1 MVDHTAVRTLCAK
14 MTLEI
19 NPPHSIISVNK
30 EECKLTVQT
39 QLIYKQNQLHVLAIY
54 IAIMRLNTG
63 P

>member
-1 MVDHTAVRTLCAK
+1 

-39 QLIYKQNQLHVLAIY
+39 QLMYKKQSTTCFGFI
-54 IAIMRLNTG
+54 
-63 P
+63 